1 MYLLKLEMAITGPL
15 TKIKWTNWLT
25 SVQMKPRNLSHIKK
39 AFFLCQKEHMQC
51 SNFTKMEFHLHT
63 QDSCVLL

>member
-1 MYLLKLEMAITGPL
+1 MYLLKLEMAITEPL

-25 SVQMKPRNLSHIKK
+25 SVQMKHMNLFHIKK
-39 AFFLCQKEHMQC
+39 LFLCQKEHMQC
-51 SNFTKMEFHLHT
+51 SNFIKMEFHLHT